1 MSDSIERSEHTT
13 AGRKTITKVLRID
26 SSAQRENSVTRAIG
40 DEVIRRLAERHADMN
55 VQELDLAGG
64 MDHID
69 NDWLGANLT
78 PEDRRSTVQ
87 RERLALSDEAVASLQ
102 EADVVVLTAPVYN
115 FSVPS
120 VLKAWIDHVCRAG
133 RTFRYTANGPQGLLT
148 DKPVYLVM
156 ASGGVPF
163 GSPVDFA
170 SGYLKQVLRFIGIE
184 DVRLIG
190 AEGVASDAEL
200 AKQKALSVLDEWL
213 PDPVGQV
220 A

>member
-1 MSDSIERSEHTT
+1 MKHAKPVREDTNPHPIGVHR
-13 AGRKTITKVLRID
+13 VLRID
-26 SSAQRENSVTRAIG
+26 SSARREGSVSRQLG
-40 DEVIRRLAERHADMN
+40 DEVIRRLAERNAALE
-55 VQELDLAGG
+55 VATLDLADGIE
-64 MDHID
+64 HIEAQ
-69 NDWLGANLT
+69 WVEANFT
-78 PEDRRSTVQ
+78 AAEERSTAQ
-87 RERLALSDEAVASLQ
+87 RDRLSASDEAVGQLQ
-102 EADVVVLTAPVYN
+102 WADALVLTAPVYN

-133 RTFRYTANGPQGLLT
+133 LSFSYTENGPQGLLA
-148 DKPVYLVM
+148 DRPVYLAM

-190 AEGVASDAEL
+190 AEGVASDAES
-200 AKQKALSVLDEWL
+200 AMRKALGVLDDCL
-213 PDPVGQV
+213 PTAVGRV

>member
-1 MSDSIERSEHTT
+1 VSDSIERSEHAT
-13 AGRKTITKVLRID
+13 ASQKTIRKVLRID

-40 DEVIRRLAERHADMN
+40 DEVIRRLAEHHADMD
-55 VQELDLAGG
+55 VQELDLADG

-69 NDWLGANLT
+69 NDWVAANST
-78 PEDRRSTVQ
+78 PEDRRSAVQ
-87 RERLALSDEAVASLQ
+87 RERLAASDAAVASLQ

-133 RTFRYTANGPQGLLT
+133 RTFRYTANGPQGLLA

-190 AEGVASDAEL
+190 AEGVASDAGL
-200 AKQKALSVLDEWL
+200 AKEKALSVLDEWL
-213 PDPVGQV
+213 PDPVVKV